1 MWKFLLLLGL
11 LMPAAAVAA
20 PVALLNIAVDSTG
33 GAHVRAVLELPAKP
47 VVVHAVLTDY
57 AHWPLLFPSGLRIVA
72 ISQNNAGVETDV
84 YVPRR
89 FLPGEFHL
97 ITLTR
102 ETAPGI
108 LETSLIGGDFL
119 QYRRTWILTPGLTSD
134 ATRAELEMDIQLK
147 QWIPGWLFTLVLKHE
162 LLEHFGKLRAEVA
175 RNLAE
180 AP

>member
-1 MWKFLLLLGL
+1 MWRFLLLLGL

-20 PVALLNIAVDSTG
+20 PVPLLNIAVDSTG
-33 GAHVRAVLELPAKP
+33 AAHVRAVLELPARP
-47 VVVHAVLTDY
+47 AVVHAVLTDY
-57 AHWPLLFPSGLRIVA
+57 AHWPLLFPRGLRIVA
-72 ISQNNAGVETDV
+72 ISQDKAGVETDV

-119 QYRRTWILTPGLTSD
+119 QYRRTWILTPGLTRD
-134 ATRAELEMDIQLK
+134 ETRAELEMDIQLK
-147 QWIPGWLFTLVLKHE
+147 QWIPGWLFTLGLKHE

-180 AP
+180 TP